1 VPTQKKAAAIDELE
15 EQLRGLKALVLT
27 DYRGLPTPELNQ
39 LRIRLHDAGAE
50 YRIVKNTL
58 LTIAAQRLGITGVEP
73 LLEGPTA
80 MAYSTTEDA
89 RLAKALL
96 DYIRTSRSQLK
107 VKGGVLG
114 TTVLVDAQVESLATL
129 PPLPDLQG
137 RLVGSIQG
145 ALGGFVGVLNAKL
158 SELLSVFDER
168 AKQLGGEAPADA
180 PAQTA

>member
-1 VPTQKKAAAIDELE
+1 MPTPKKAAAIEELE

-39 LRIRLHDAGAE
+39 LRVRLREAGAE

-58 LTIAAQRLGITGVEP
+58 LTIAAQRLGIEGVEP

-89 RLAKALL
+89 KVAKALL
-96 DYIRTSRSQLK
+96 DYIRVSRSQLK

-114 TTVLVDAQVESLATL
+114 TSVLEGAEVESLAAL
-129 PPLPDLQG
+129 PPKADLQA
-137 RLVGSIQG
+137 RLVGNIQG
-145 ALGGFVGVLNAKL
+145 ALGGFVGVLNAAL
-158 SELLSVFDER
+158 SELVSVFDER
-168 AKQLGGEAPADA
+168 AKQLGDGEAPAEA
-180 PAQTA
+180 PA

>member
-1 VPTQKKAAAIDELE
+1 MPTPKKAAAIDELE
-15 EQLRGLKALVLT
+15 GQLRELKALVLT

-39 LRIRLHDAGAE
+39 LRVRLRDAGAE

-58 LTIAAQRLGITGVEP
+58 LAIAAQRLGITGVES

-80 MAYSTTEDA
+80 MAYSTSEDA
-89 RLAKALL
+89 KVAKALL

-114 TTVLVDAQVESLATL
+114 TTVLEATQVESLATL
-129 PPLPDLQG
+129 PPKPELQA

-145 ALGGFVGVLNAKL
+145 TLGGFVGVLNAKL
-158 SELLSVFDER
+158 AELVSVFDQR
-168 AKQLGGEAPADA
+168 AKQLGEAPVEASG
-180 PAQTA
+180 QTA